1 MGRGEAGAM
10 RSFRFAGME
19 PGDRILLCPSGH
31 TPRQDPPREAGLQA
45 LKGRAATFA
54 VAGPPASVSS
64 VPGSSESRCT

>member
-10 RSFRFAGME
+10 RSFRFAGVE
-19 PGDRILLCPSGH
+19 PGDRLLLCPSGR
-31 TPRQDPPREAGLQA
+31 TPRQGPGLQA